1 MEQILNK
8 YYAKNARKLHEMV
21 DKILIKFGGISDK
34 DRDDFYSLANEV
46 FVDTMRR
53 YDQEQSFDSFLYSCL
68 SNKIKTEMTR
78 RNRYKRKADRMSVSI
93 DTPVGDGESVT
104 LGDMIASDID
114 VEKEVLREDTD
125 TSGEHIERYL
135 SSLSKIQRK
144 IIELKMRNV
153 EVNRIKEKLGLTDK
167 QYVSHMKQA
176 IQYEHIR
183 LLHI

>member
-8 YYAKNARKLHEMV
+8 YYTNNARKLHEMV
-21 DKILIKFGGISDK
+21 DKLLIKFGGISDK

-68 SNKIKTEMTR
+68 SNKIKSEMTR

-93 DTPVGDGESVT
+93 DTPVGDDESVT
-104 LGDMIASDID
+104 LGDMIASDINI
-114 VEKEVLREDTD
+114 EKEVLEKETD
-125 TSGEHIERYL
+125 ESRNIEQYL

-153 EVNRIKEKLGLTDK
+153 EVNRIKEKLGITDK
-167 QYVSHMKQA
+167 QYLSHMKQA
-176 IQYEHIR
+176 IQYEYIR

>member
-8 YYAKNARKLHEMV
+8 YYANNARKLHEMV

-68 SNKIKTEMTR
+68 SNKIKSEMTR

-93 DTPVGDGESVT
+93 DTPVGDDESVT

-114 VEKEVLREDTD
+114 IEKEVLEEDTD
-125 TSGEHIERYL
+125 ESRSMERYL

-167 QYVSHMKQA
+167 QYLSHMKQA

>member
-8 YYAKNARKLHEMV
+8 YYANNARKLHEMV

-68 SNKIKTEMTR
+68 SNKIKSEMTR

-93 DTPVGDGESVT
+93 DIPVGDDESVT
-104 LGDMIASDID
+104 LGDMIASDINI
-114 VEKEVLREDTD
+114 EKEVFEEDTD
-125 TSGEHIERYL
+125 VSRNIERYL

-153 EVNRIKEKLGLTDK
+153 EVNRIKEELSLTDK
-167 QYVSHMKQA
+167 QYLSHMKQA